1 MTDHGIRD
9 HIEMLAPPLSLDE
22 VIDTSVVTRVVS
34 TNSVHRVRPRA
45 IAAALIAVLGLA
57 GLALI
62 ASRDTDSVAPGAA
75 EAIALEVNPDDPVM
89 GTSFVA
95 TLTGDDLDQFTV
107 RREAY
112 IEQLNGDS
120 WNRIWLV
127 YPVFVD
133 ATGVPPAPID
143 LVRDGEPSGL
153 SPIQFV
159 ATRPFRIVLPQQLAA
174 GSYRLCL
181 QAGRSGS
188 SVGSDYCAAIV
199 VRDPAS
205 TVTSVPTIGSVPPT
219 GDPTAIGVEE
229 PLVEIPITAGQE
241 VTKPGSAHAFSVDGH
256 PPILV
261 WTTVMPNLLTGRVE
275 EWQCVSEQG
284 SSGCG
289 PTALPA
295 QFSQTSSID
304 NHFAS
309 DDLFTWSNLPPDVD
323 TVRYDDGVKKL
334 WQRPIAG
341 LAIFRVDPDHSH
353 PDVTAYDASGA
364 LLPYSFWG
372 ENAPL
377 NPATETTHE
386 TAAAVP
392 PTPSAIGDMF
402 GDLRSLAQSSMHDC
416 LTANGATW
424 TETDVPTFAAGVD
437 SEAIWNSCVERV
449 RSIVAAR
456 QVELTPTTTGP

>member
-1 MTDHGIRD
+1 MTDQRIRD
-9 HIEMLAPPLSLDE
+9 HIELLAPPLSLDE
-22 VIDTSVVTRVVS
+22 VIETSAVTRVVPI
-34 TNSVHRVRPRA
+34 NSSHGVRPWA
-45 IAAALIAVLGLA
+45 IAAALFAVLGLA

-62 ASRDTDSVAPGAA
+62 ASRDTETVAPGAA
-75 EAIALEVNPDDPVM
+75 GAVALEVTPDDPVM

-95 TLTGDDLDQFTV
+95 TLIGDALDQFTV

-112 IEQLNGDS
+112 IEQPNGDAWS
-120 WNRIWLV
+120 RIWLV
-127 YPVFVD
+127 YPVFLD
-133 ATGVPPAPID
+133 ATEAPPAPVD
-143 LVRDGEPSGL
+143 LVTDAEPSGL
-153 SPIQFV
+153 SPIQLG
-159 ATRPFRIVLPQQLAA
+159 ATRPFRIVLPQRLAA

-181 QAGRSGS
+181 QAARSGS
-188 SVGSDYCAAIV
+188 SVGGDYCAPIV

-205 TVTSVPTIGSVPPT
+205 TATSVPTIGSVPT
-219 GDPTAIGVEE
+219 NGDPTAIGLEE
-229 PLVEIPITAGQE
+229 PLVEIPITAGQD
-241 VTKPGSAHAFSVDGH
+241 VTKPGSAHAFSVEGH

-261 WTTVMPNLLTGRVE
+261 WTTVMPSVQMGRVE

-289 PTALPA
+289 PTSMPA
-295 QFSQTSSID
+295 QFSQTSSVD

-334 WQRPIAG
+334 WQRPIGG

-377 NPATETTHE
+377 DAATETTQK
-386 TAAAVP
+386 TTSAVP

-402 GDLRSLAQSSMHDC
+402 GDLHSLTQSSMHDC
-416 LTANGATW
+416 LTANGAKW
-424 TETDVPTFAAGVD
+424 TETDVPAFADGVD
-437 SEAIWNSCVERV
+437 SEAIWNSCVEQV
-449 RSIVAAR
+449 RAIVAVRAL
-456 QVELTPTTTGP
+456 ELTTTTTGP